1 VARRRLGFWRRFVV
15 ALVKPILTGW
25 TKRTWTGMEHIPSTG
40 GAIIVA
46 NHLSH
51 ADPVVVGH
59 YLYDAGR
66 WPSFLAKASVFRV
79 PVIGYIIGRCQQI
92 PVERGSVDAA
102 RSLDTLVTA
111 VKDGSSVII
120 YPEGTTTKEPDLWP
134 MKGKTGA
141 ARLALITGAPVIPV
155 VMDGPQAM
163 FDPRTGKVGLK
174 ARIPVR
180 VNAGAPIDLSKWAG
194 AAPTRPTL
202 DAMTETIMLH
212 LRDMLADLRG
222 VTDPPP
228 LWSPPRKPVA
238 RAATQDATADAP
250 TGGDPA

>member
-15 ALVKPILTGW
+15 ALVKPVLTGW
-25 TKRTWTGMEHIPSTG
+25 TKRTWTGMEHIPATG

-59 YLYDAGR
+59 YVYDAGR

-79 PVIGYIIGRCQQI
+79 PVIGYIISRCQQI
-92 PVERGSVDAA
+92 PVERGTVDAA
-102 RSLDTLVTA
+102 RSLDSLVTA

-120 YPEGTTTKEPDLWP
+120 YPEGTTTKEPGLWP

-141 ARLALITGAPVIPV
+141 ARLALTTGAPVIPI

-163 FDPRTGKVGLK
+163 FDPRTGKVGLRP
-174 ARIPVR
+174 RIPVR
-180 VNAGAPIDLSKWAG
+180 VTAGPPVDLAKWAG
-194 AAPTRPTL
+194 SAPTRPTL
-202 DAMTETIMLH
+202 DAMTEEIMLR
-212 LRDMLADLRG
+212 LREMLAEMRG

-228 LWSPPRKPVA
+228 LWSPPRKSGGAPV
-238 RAATQDATADAP
+238 TP
-250 TGGDPA
+250 SGDPA

>member
-1 VARRRLGFWRRFVV
+1 VV
-15 ALVKPILTGW
+15 VLVKPILWVW
-25 TKRTWTGMEHIPSTG
+25 TRRTWTGMEHVPADG

-51 ADPVVVGH
+51 ADPVVIGH

-79 PVIGYIIGRCQQI
+79 PVVGYIISRCQQI

-102 RSLDTLVTA
+102 RSLDSLVKA

-120 YPEGTTTKEPDLWP
+120 YPEGTTSKEPDLWP
-134 MKGKTGA
+134 MRGKTGA
-141 ARLALITGAPVIPV
+141 ARLALITGAPVIPI

-163 FDPRTGKVGLK
+163 FDPRTGKVGLRV
-174 ARIPVR
+174 RIPVR
-180 VNAGAPIDLSKWAG
+180 VAAGPAVDLSAWAG
-194 AAPTRPTL
+194 GAPTRPTL
-202 DAMTETIMLH
+202 DAMTETIMLR
-212 LRDMLADLRG
+212 LRGMLADMRG

-228 LWSPPRKPVA
+228 LWAPPRKSTAPVA
-238 RAATQDATADAP
+238 ETTP
-250 TGGDPA
+250 GGEPA